1 MSLPQTVYF
10 SISNFLYKLTKPTV
24 QHPPDGHFEEWHQ
37 MTRNKGN
44 ATSPSGGAQMDKGN
58 LRMTRNK
65 VNNAPHLLN
74 KVNNCTISAVVQNI
88 LQGFLFCSLKGSFLK
103 RGF

>member
-10 SISNFLYKLTKPTV
+10 SISNFLYKLIKPTV

-44 ATSPSGGAQMDKGN
+44 ATSPSGGEDPNGQRQFKNDSEQSEQHP
-58 LRMTRNK
+58 L
-65 VNNAPHLLN
+65 PP
-74 KVNNCTISAVVQNI
+74 
-88 LQGFLFCSLKGSFLK
+88 
-103 RGF
+103 